1 VAAPNQRFIGEGQE
15 LAKLPGST
23 MLDLTFGRAPKS
35 ILLIGAHC
43 DDIEIGCG
51 GTVLHLV
58 EKFPEAHFE
67 WIVFSATPVRAK
79 EALRSSE
86 ILLGNA
92 RSKNV
97 IINNF
102 RNGYFPYIG
111 SEIKDYFELLKTK
124 LEPDLIFTHY
134 LEDRHQDHRT
144 LAELTWNTFRSHFIM
159 EYEIPKYDGG
169 LGSPNLFMPL
179 DQVQAERKLAT
190 LMDCFVTEARKPWFS
205 RDTFSAM
212 LRLRGVESNS
222 PTGLAEAYY
231 ARKLSLPLHNCE

>member
-1 VAAPNQRFIGEGQE
+1 
-15 LAKLPGST
+15 
-23 MLDLTFGRAPKS
+23 MLDLAFGRAPKS
-35 ILLIGAHC
+35 ILLIGAHS

-58 EKFPEAHFE
+58 ERFPEAHFE

-86 ILLGNA
+86 ILLRNA

-111 SEIKDYFELLKTK
+111 SEIKDWFESLKTK
-124 LEPDLIFTHY
+124 VEPDLIFTHH

-144 LAELTWNTFRSHFIM
+144 LAELTWNTFRNHFIM

-169 LGSPNLFMPL
+169 LGSPNLFIPL

-190 LMDCFVTEARKPWFS
+190 LMDCFVTEATKPWFA
-205 RDTFSAM
+205 RETFSAM

-222 PTGLAEAYY
+222 PTGFAEAFYS
-231 ARKLSLPLHNCE
+231 RKLSLPLHNRK